1 MFTYKIETIIS
12 NVVVTI
18 GVKYMIPKVIVTVI
32 WSWADDEGQ
41 LHTNKLNNEIYFPD
55 LIDNILITTYLLR
68 HTYRD
73 GTMHD
78 LEIQVRVKF
87 VYFV

>member
-55 LIDNILITTYLLR
+55 SIDNILITT
-68 HTYRD
+68 
-73 GTMHD
+73 
-78 LEIQVRVKF
+78 
-87 VYFV
+87 